1 MSEVLNMISKL
12 GDLVFHAIICALIC
26 ALVWTVI
33 FGVVRKLASDDVVEY
48 ESWSRRECVFI
59 EVNGVKKSCEEMPAV
74 ETWEHVWVE

>member
-1 MSEVLNMISKL
+1 MSEVLNMISKI
-12 GDLVFHAIICALIC
+12 GDLVFYVIIC

>member
-1 MSEVLNMISKL
+1 MSEILKMISKL
-12 GDLVFHAIICALIC
+12 CDLFFYVIICVM
-26 ALVWTVI
+26 VWTVV

-59 EVNGVKKSCEEMPAV
+59 EVNGIKNSCDEMPAV

>member
-12 GDLVFHAIICALIC
+12 CDLVFFMSLC

-33 FGVVRKLASDDVVEY
+33 FGVVRKLASDDVVVY

-59 EVNGVKKSCEEMPAV
+59 EVNGVKKPCEEMPAV
-74 ETWEHVWVE
+74 ETWEHVWVK

>member
-1 MSEVLNMISKL
+1 MSEVLNMVSKFCVL
-12 GDLVFHAIICALIC
+12 FFYVIICAFVL
-26 ALVWTVI
+26 LVI

-59 EVNGVKKSCEEMPAV
+59 EVNGVKKPCAEMPAV

>member
-12 GDLVFHAIICALIC
+12 RDLVFYVIVC

-33 FGVVRKLASDDVVEY
+33 FAVARKLTSDDVVEY

>member
-1 MSEVLNMISKL
+1 MIIKL
-12 GDLVFHAIICALIC
+12 CDLLFYVIMCVI
-26 ALVWTVI
+26 VGTVI
-33 FGVVRKLASDDVVEY
+33 FDVVCKLVSDDVVRY

>member
-12 GDLVFHAIICALIC
+12 GDLVFSVVVCALIC
-26 ALVWTVI
+26 ALVGSVI
-33 FGVVRKLASDDVVEY
+33 FAIVQKLAGDDVVEY